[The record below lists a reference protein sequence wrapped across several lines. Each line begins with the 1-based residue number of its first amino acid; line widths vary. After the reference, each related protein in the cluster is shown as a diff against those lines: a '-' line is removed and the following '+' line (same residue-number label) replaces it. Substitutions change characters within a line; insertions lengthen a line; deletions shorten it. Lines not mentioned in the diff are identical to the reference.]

1 MNKIKTHKVP
11 ITLLESYKDRNYWG
25 RVQDWYRAS
34 KPGKLSWQVLLSM
47 SIKNLKVSRSRTIVT
62 VSAIAIGVGAIVFL
76 LSFAYGLQNIVTSK
90 IVSPN
95 SFRLADVQS
104 DSTALSLTPDGV
116 DEMKKVAEVED
127 VTPVV
132 SLAGSLAIGDSKT
145 DVVIIS
151 VEKKYFEYAHV
162 IPIKGSI
169 FSDEADKRVG
179 YGEDNLTKLAEKMSE
194 DSEQVLGTSTEEAI
208 EVGDEIDGTRR
219 SYRVSDGVYV
229 PLRREAKIGS
239 EIIGYAQGSVLEI
252 LTGVEVWGSSY
263 SSIDTVGNSLTDKSG
278 NSFGKWLR
286 GEVEVYQE
294 VAPTVYLPLVDENGA
309 QIKKTGYLTQASVQI
324 LSTEDA
330 KIESEIEAIL
340 EKYGGDVL
348 GEASGSAVVAT
359 GSAIVSTSE
368 SESAALSMIVA
379 REQEVAAEV
388 PQVAIVEVTKQGGK
402 EIVVSTGLLKTW
414 NLEAEKVLGQ
424 EVAVQ
429 YIVSGGVIPGMMG
442 RVLSQSVNYQIV
454 GVVND
459 DKQPLAYVPLAEV
472 ESMGVKKYTFAKI
485 LSKTEE
491 GLAGVRSSME
501 SMGYSTRS
509 VVDTLLQVE
518 RLFRVMRFLLGA
530 FGVIALVVAL
540 FGMFN
545 TMTVSLLERTREIGV
560 MKTLGTTDSDVV
572 RIFMVESGIVGMLGG
587 VVGIAG
593 GVVLGYLVSL
603 ILYAIRGGV
612 GQSLFSVPMSL
623 VVLMF
628 IISLIVGVIT
638 GLYPAGRAKKISALN
653 ALRYE

>member
-1 MNKIKTHKVP
+1 MKIKNLKLQ
-11 ITLLESYKDRNYWG
+11 IKQWYKG
-25 RVQDWYRAS
+25 S
-34 KPGKLSWQVLLSM
+34 LPGHLSWQVLLSM

-104 DSTALSLTPDGV
+104 DSTALSLTPDSV
-116 DEMKKVAEVED
+116 IEMKKVSGVED

-132 SLAGSLAIGDSKT
+132 SLAGSLAIGESKT

-151 VEKKYFEYAHV
+151 VEKKYFDYAHV
-162 IPIKGSI
+162 VPVKGQI

-179 YGEDNLTKLAEKMSE
+179 YGEDNLAKLAEKINE
-194 DSEQVLGTSTEEAI
+194 GSEQVLGESTKLEI
-208 EVGDEIDGTRR
+208 KVGEDIDGMRR

-229 PLRREAKIGS
+229 PLRREPMVGS
-239 EIIGYAQGSVLEI
+239 EIIGYVQGSVLTT
-252 LTGVEVWGSSY
+252 LTGTEVWGSSY
-263 SSIDTVGNSLTDKSG
+263 QSVDTVGNNLTDDSG
-278 NSFGKWLR
+278 TNFGRWLNT
-286 GEVEVYQE
+286 EAEIYQE
-294 VAPTVYLPLVDENGA
+294 AAPTVYLPMIDESGTPV
-309 QIKKTGYLTQASVQI
+309 KKMGYLTEASVQV
-324 LSTEDA
+324 LSREEA
-330 KIESEIEAIL
+330 KMQNEIEAIL
-340 EKYGGDVL
+340 QKYDGEVL
-348 GEASGSAVVAT
+348 GEATPSALQTGGQAT
-359 GSAIVSTSE
+359 GAAIVSTSA
-368 SESAALSMIVA
+368 SESAALSTIVA
-379 REQEVAAEV
+379 HEQEVAAEV

-414 NLEAEKVLGQ
+414 NLEADKVLGQ
-424 EVAVQ
+424 EVSMQ

-442 RVLSQSVNYQIV
+442 RVLSQPVNYKIV
-454 GVVND
+454 GVVSD
-459 DKQPLAYVPLAEV
+459 DKQSLAYVPLAEV

-485 LSKTEE
+485 LSQTES

-530 FGVIALVVAL
+530 FGVIALIVAL

-587 VVGIAG
+587 VVGIIG
-593 GVVLGYLVSL
+593 GVGLGYVVSL
-603 ILYAIRGGV
+603 ILYGIRGGV

-623 VVLMF
+623 VLIMF
-628 IISLIVGVIT
+628 VISLVVGVVT